1 MIEKRGK
8 FYHRVTGKFRER
20 LNKKSL
26 LAPREVRQV
35 VNRSRV
41 SLWRYREAGL
51 IKHAVE
57 TKTQLLY
64 TLESALKLK
73 KFLNKIPE
81 KIGAKKSRKHS
92 A

>member
-1 MIEKRGK
+1 MIGKRGK
-8 FYHRVTGKFRER
+8 FYYRITGKFSER

-35 VNRSRV
+35 IGRSRV

-51 IKHAVE
+51 IKPVAE
-57 TKTQLLY
+57 TKTQFLY

-73 KFLNKIPE
+73 KFLSKIQR
-81 KIGAKKSRKHS
+81 KIGAKEQKI
-92 A
+92 